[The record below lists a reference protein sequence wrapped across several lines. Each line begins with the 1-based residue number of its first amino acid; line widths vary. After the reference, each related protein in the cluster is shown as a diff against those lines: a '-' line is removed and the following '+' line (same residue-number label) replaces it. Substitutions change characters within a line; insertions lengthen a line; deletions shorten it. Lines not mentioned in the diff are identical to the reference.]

1 MSAPLITP
9 VARRAAIAVMSEQ
22 PANLPATLRVWHDDA
37 NAVRRG
43 VETALDDH
51 ANTSGLNRDYAGRF
65 FPAARA
71 TAKKPEVP
79 PAPPVT

>member
-1 MSAPLITP
+1 
-9 VARRAAIAVMSEQ
+9 
-22 PANLPATLRVWHDDA
+22 
-37 NAVRRG
+37 VRRG

-51 ANTSGLNRDYAGRF
+51 ANKSGLNRDYAGRF

-71 TAKKPEVP
+71 MAKKPEAP